1 MIYHGINEMKIAGFT
16 CFLLL
21 IVAACAAAADH
32 CGAGCPVGGSAQ
44 TLEREAYTLNNNCQR
59 KFANWV
65 AYKMTK
71 ASQASNRPRHWQR
84 DPALAATETLA
95 PAAYKGASQALQVD
109 RGHLAP
115 LAGLGGL
122 ADWRTLNYLSNIT
135 PQASGLN
142 QGAWARLEDGERALV
157 ERKGVA
163 AVYSVTGPL
172 FERHIATL
180 PAAPDVEIPSGYWK
194 IIFIGSRPDKGEYAA
209 FLMDQTTPKNARFC
223 DYQVTVANIE
233 RRTHPRLSFWS
244 ALPVDVAQR
253 VKMHKG
259 TLARALGCS

>member
-1 MIYHGINEMKIAGFT
+1 MKIAK
-16 CFLLL
+16 CACYLLL
-21 IVAACAAAADH
+21 LAAACAAAIDH
-32 CGAGCPVGGSAQ
+32 CGVGCPTGGSAQ
-44 TLEREAYTLNNNCQR
+44 TLERETYTLNNNRQR

-71 ASQASNRPRHWQR
+71 VSQASNRSRRWQR
-84 DPALAATETLA
+84 DPALPATETLA
-95 PAAYKGASQALQVD
+95 PSAYRGASKALKVD
-109 RGHLAP
+109 RGHQAP

-122 ADWRTLNYLSNIT
+122 ADWQTLNYLSNIT
-135 PQASGLN
+135 PQESGLN
-142 QGAWARLEDGERALV
+142 QGAWARLEDSERALAN
-157 ERKGVA
+157 RSDVA

-194 IIFIGSRPDKGEYAA
+194 IIFVGPRPDKGEYAA

-223 DYQVTVANIE
+223 DYQVTVADIE
-233 RRTHPRLSFWS
+233 RRTQPRLSFWP
-244 ALPVDVAQR
+244 ALPVAVSRR
-253 VKMHKG
+253 VKTHKG